1 MHNSNAYDFYFA
13 YTLIV
18 NSNSQLEKKF
28 FFEAKRP
35 SLLTLVVINLFQGYR
50 RRWNEGSRSRRSR
63 LFPPRCRQKS
73 ESRVN
78 RR

>member
-28 FFEAKRP
+28 FLKQNALAYWHF
-35 SLLTLVVINLFQGYR
+35 L
-50 RRWNEGSRSRRSR
+50 
-63 LFPPRCRQKS
+63 
-73 ESRVN
+73 
-78 RR
+78 